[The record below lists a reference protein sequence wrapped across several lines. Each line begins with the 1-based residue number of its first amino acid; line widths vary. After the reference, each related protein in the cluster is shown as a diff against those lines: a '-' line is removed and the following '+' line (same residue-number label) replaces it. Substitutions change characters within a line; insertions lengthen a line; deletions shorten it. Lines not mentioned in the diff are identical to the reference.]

1 MYHKL
6 VILFDAFL
14 ISVPTAVLGN
24 CLETAGLKPS
34 QYLLFQIEVSFICS
48 TGIFSDRETLE
59 ILAASISFE
68 DLLPRLT
75 FTWF

>member
-1 MYHKL
+1 MYDKL
-6 VILFDAFL
+6 AILFDAFL
-14 ISVPTAVLGN
+14 ISVPAAVLGN
-24 CLETAGLKPS
+24 CLETAGIKPC
-34 QYLLFQIEVSFICS
+34 QYLLFQIEVPFICS

-59 ILAASISFE
+59 ILTASISFE